1 MADDK
6 STSWT
11 RRQIIQ
17 GAAATAVQAL
27 LPAARAD
34 LLSAQEQA
42 GAPGPGK
49 QTPEPK
55 FVSAQPV
62 WPKGLEREKNLFVG
76 FRASFEAADQHPVLL
91 RVTGST
97 VYRIFVN
104 GALRGYGPARGPHD
118 YYRVDEWDLTPD
130 LHSGRNLVALE
141 VAGYNVN
148 SYYLLDQPSFLQAEA
163 VAGTTV
169 LASTAGSGSQFE
181 CAILSERVQK
191 VQRYSFQRPFSE
203 VYRIRVGYDR
213 WRSDPSSPLQ
223 SLECSVSPPK
233 QLLPRRV
240 PYPEFALRR
249 PVKHVSRANV
259 RTGVPVEKPW
269 KDRSLTGI
277 GDKLGGFPE
286 SELEAIPSLELQQ
299 AAAVSP
305 EILNLPY
312 AAGERIE
319 VGPYAQ
325 HIVDFGADVTG
336 FVGANVNCS
345 KPARLFLVFD
355 ELLSDGD
362 VDFKRLSCVN
372 IVSYKLPEGIFALEA
387 FEPYTLRFL
396 KLLVLEGECEFGD
409 IYVREYA
416 SPTIRQAHFQA
427 SDERLNKLFAAGRE
441 TYRQNA
447 VDIFTD
453 CPSRERAGW
462 LCDSF
467 FTSRAALDISGST
480 TMERNFFENFQL
492 PPHFAFIPEGML
504 PMCYPADHNDGN
516 FIPNWSLWFVL
527 QLEEYLARSGDRL
540 TVEALHTKLMRLFEY
555 FQRFE
560 NHDGLLEKLDG
571 WVFVEWSKANDFVQD
586 VNYPSNMLYAAAL
599 DSAARMYYSQHWA
612 EKAAKVRETVR
623 RQSFDGHF
631 FVDNAVRQNGKLVV
645 TRNRSE
651 VCQYFAFFT
660 GTASPETHAELWQT
674 LKAQFGPGR
683 QASKAFPEVAPANAF
698 VGNILRLELLSGQG
712 LSRQMLDES
721 VSYYLY
727 MAERTGTLWEDISP
741 TASCNH
747 GFASHITHML
757 YRNVLGLWAVD
768 AVNKRVHVRLAD
780 VPLTS
785 CSGGVPTIHG
795 MVELSWKTQGDTISY
810 QVSTPNGFEVQ
821 LENLSGKKLTLSRH
835 R

>member
-1 MADDK
+1 MADEK
-6 STSWT
+6 NTSWT

-17 GAAATAVQAL
+17 GAAVTAAQAL
-27 LPAARAD
+27 LPVAKAGRF
-34 LLSAQEQA
+34 SEQA
-42 GAPGPGK
+42 QAGTPAPRE
-49 QTPEPK
+49 QSSESK
-55 FVSAQPV
+55 FISAQPV

-76 FRASFEAADQHPVLL
+76 FRASFEASDQHPVLL

-97 VYRIFVN
+97 VYRVFVN
-104 GALRGYGPARGPHD
+104 GAFRGYGPARGPHG
-118 YYRVDEWDLTPD
+118 YYRVDEWDLAPA
-130 LHSGRNLVALE
+130 LRSGRNSVAIE

-148 SYYLLDQPSFLQAEA
+148 SYYLLDQPSFLEAE
-163 VAGTTV
+163 VAAGASV
-169 LASTAGSGSQFE
+169 LASTAGMGSPFE
-181 CAILSERVQK
+181 AAILSERVQK

-203 VYRIRVGYDR
+203 VYRLRVGYDR
-213 WRSDPSSPLQ
+213 WRSDASSTFQ
-223 SLECSVSPPK
+223 ALECSVSPAK

-240 PYPEFALRR
+240 PYPDFALRH
-249 PVKHVSRANV
+249 PVKHVSRGHL
-259 RTGVPVEKPW
+259 RTGLQVEKPW

-277 GDKLGGFPE
+277 GEKLGGFPE
-286 SELEAIPSLELQQ
+286 SELEVIPSLELQHV
-299 AAAVSP
+299 AALSP
-305 EILNLPY
+305 EILNRPY

-319 VGPYAQ
+319 VGPSTQ

-336 FVGANVNCS
+336 FIGAKVNCS
-345 KPARLFLVFD
+345 KAGRIFLIFD
-355 ELLSDGD
+355 ELLTDGD

-372 IVSYKLPEGIFALEA
+372 IVSYELPEGSFALEA

-396 KLLVLEGECEFGD
+396 KLLVLEGEFEFDD

-416 SPTIRQAHFQA
+416 NPDVRQAHFQA
-427 SDERLNKLFAAGRE
+427 SDERLIKLFAAGRE

-447 VDIFTD
+447 VDVFTD

-467 FTSRAALDISGST
+467 FTSRAALDLSGST

-492 PPHFAFIPEGML
+492 PPHFAFIPDGML

-516 FIPNWSLWFVL
+516 FIPNWPLWFVL
-527 QLEEYLARSGDRL
+527 QLEEYLTRSGDRQ
-540 TVEALHTKLMRLFEY
+540 TVEALRPKLTRLFEY

-560 NHDGLLEKLDG
+560 NQDGLLEKLDG
-571 WVFVEWSKANDFVQD
+571 WVFVEWSKANDYVQD
-586 VNYPSNMLYAAAL
+586 VNYPSSMLYAAAL
-599 DSAARMYYSQHWA
+599 DAAARMYYFHQWA
-612 EKAAKVRETVR
+612 DKAARLRETVR

-645 TRNRSE
+645 TRNCSE

-660 GTASPETHAELWQT
+660 GTASTESHPELWRT
-674 LKAQFGPGR
+674 LKEQFGPRR
-683 QASKAFPEVAPANAF
+683 QETKAFPEVAPANAF
-698 VGNILRLELLSGQG
+698 VGNVLRLELLSRQG

-721 VSYYLY
+721 ASYYLY

-747 GFASHITHML
+747 GFASHIVHML

-768 AVNKRVHVRLAD
+768 SVNKRVHVRLAD

-795 MVELSWKTQGDTISY
+795 MVELSWNTQRDAISY
-810 QVSTPNGFEVQ
+810 QVSTPEGFAVEI
-821 LENLSGKKLTLSRH
+821 ENLSGKKLTLSRH

>member
-1 MADDK
+1 MAGHR
-6 STSWT
+6 STFWT
-11 RRQIIQ
+11 RRKIIQ
-17 GAAATAVQAL
+17 GAAVTVAQAL
-27 LPAARAD
+27 VPLAKTRR
-34 LLSAQEQA
+34 LSAQTQSEA
-42 GAPGPGK
+42 LVPRE
-49 QTPEPK
+49 QTPVPR

-76 FRASFEAADQHPVLL
+76 FRASFEVSDQHPVLL

-97 VYRIFVN
+97 VYRVFTN
-104 GALRGYGPARGPHD
+104 GAFRGYGPARGPHD
-118 YYRVDEWDLTPD
+118 YYRVDEWDLTPA
-130 LHSGRNLVALE
+130 LRSGRNLVALE

-148 SYYLLDQPSFLQAEA
+148 SYYLLDQPSFLQAEIA
-163 VAGTTV
+163 AGANV
-169 LASTAGSGSQFE
+169 LASTAGAGSQFE
-181 CAILSERVQK
+181 ATILSERIQK

-203 VYRIRVGYDR
+203 VYRPRVGYDR
-213 WRSDPSSPLQ
+213 WRSDLSSALRP
-223 SLECSVSPPK
+223 LECSVLPAK

-240 PYPEFALRR
+240 PYPEFTQRR
-249 PVKHVSRANV
+249 PAKHVSRANV
-259 RTGVPVEKPW
+259 RTGVAVEKLW

-286 SELEAIPSLELQQ
+286 SELKVIPSLELQQ
-299 AAAVSP
+299 VAPESP
-305 EILNLPY
+305 EILDLPY
-312 AAGERIE
+312 ASGEGID
-319 VGPYAQ
+319 VGPYTQ
-325 HIVDFGADVTG
+325 HIVDFGAEVTG
-336 FVGANVNCS
+336 FIGAKVNCS
-345 KPARLFLVFD
+345 KAARLFLVFD

-372 IVSYKLPEGIFALEA
+372 IVSYELPEGSFALEA
-387 FEPYTLRFL
+387 FEPYTLRYL
-396 KLLVLEGECEFGD
+396 KLLALDGECEVTD
-409 IYVREYA
+409 VYVREYA
-416 SPTIRQAHFQA
+416 SPDGRRAHFQA

-462 LCDSF
+462 LCDCF

-527 QLEEYLARSGDRL
+527 QLEEYLTRSGDRQ
-540 TVEALHTKLMRLFEY
+540 TVEALHSKIVRLFEY
-555 FQRFE
+555 FGRFE
-560 NHDGLLEKLDG
+560 NQDGLLEKLDG
-571 WVFVEWSKANDFVQD
+571 WVFIEWSKANDYVQD
-586 VNYPSNMLYAAAL
+586 LNYPSNMLYAAAL
-599 DSAARMYYSQHWA
+599 DAAARMYGSQGWA
-612 EKAAKVRETVR
+612 AKAARVRETVR

-631 FVDNAVRQNGKLVV
+631 FVDNAVRQNGKLEV
-645 TRNRSE
+645 THNHSE

-660 GTASPETHAELWQT
+660 GTASPEAHAELWRT
-674 LKAQFGPGR
+674 LREQFGPQR
-683 QASKAFPEVAPANAF
+683 QETKAFPEVAPANAF
-698 VGNILRLELLSGQG
+698 VGNVLRLELLSQQG
-712 LSRQMLDES
+712 LSRQMLEES

-747 GFASHITHML
+747 GFASHLTHVL

-768 AVNKRVHVRLAD
+768 RINKRVRIRLPD
-780 VPLTS
+780 VPLSS
-785 CSGGVPTIHG
+785 CAGGIPTIYG
-795 MVELSWKTQGDTISY
+795 MVELSWKVNGDSISY
-810 QVSTPNGFEVQ
+810 QVSTPEGFQVQ
-821 LENLSGKKLTLSRH
+821 IENFSGKKLTLRRH